1 MDISLLN
8 QQLDKFVAARYPDG
22 SRVQNLVEADGH
34 AGLTF
39 NFQITDPVSGEVAED
54 LFLKVPPKGVK
65 RKQNTDVYRQAPLL
79 TALKKCGI
87 PVPDVRW
94 AGDDEDWFD
103 VPYVITARSPGR
115 TLLVWDPHPSY
126 ERTHAV
132 MEPLWRQTAVALVDI
147 HKVDWRKELAGWED
161 PRPLDVEVNRWDRIY
176 GQAPYPEW
184 VTAAKEVHDLLLD
197 TMRDGQPVGLIHG
210 DYQPGNVLFQN
221 GKLIAILD
229 WELSGIGANLLD
241 IGWLLMTADPLSWAD
256 SWGPKCALPIDQLR
270 DIYETGMGRQF
281 PDIPWYQA
289 LAGFR
294 LASIGCLNVKLH
306 QKGQRPD
313 PLWENFIEAVPIMF
327 ERARQLLQEYR

>member
-1 MDISLLN
+1 MDMSLLAK
-8 QQLDKFVAARYPDG
+8 QLDAFVAARYPAG
-22 SRVQNLVEADGH
+22 SHVQGLTEADGH

-39 NFQITDPVSGEVAED
+39 KFQVTDPATGGVAEE

-79 TALKKCGI
+79 AALKKCGI

-103 VPYVITARSPGR
+103 VPYIITAKQPGR
-115 TLLVWDPHPSY
+115 TLLVWDPHSSY
-126 ERTHAV
+126 PRTPKV
-132 MEPLWRQTAVALVDI
+132 MEPLWRQTAEALVDI
-147 HKVDWRKELAGWED
+147 HKVDWRTALAGWED

-184 VTAAKEVHDLLLD
+184 ITAAKEVHDLLLA
-197 TMRDGQPVGLIHG
+197 TMRDGEPVGLIHG
-210 DYQPGNVLFQN
+210 DYQPGNVLFEN
-221 GKLIAILD
+221 GKLVAILD
-229 WELSGIGANLLD
+229 WELSGIGAHLLD
-241 IGWLLMTADPLSWAD
+241 IGWLMMTADPLSWVD
-256 SWGPKCALPIDQLR
+256 TWGPIHPLPIEEIR
-270 DIYETGMGRQF
+270 DIYEAGRGQRF

-313 PLWENFIEAVPIMF
+313 PLWENFIDAIPVMF
-327 ERARQLLQEYR
+327 ERAKQLLLEYR